1 MQKSERAGAAHGM
14 IEIGRN
20 PADVAL
26 FASDMHLGEHDA
38 ATAAQFL
45 AAFNRAAGP
54 ATHVFLLGDLFEAW
68 AGDDQ
73 PDTVASDFIECL
85 RRLVA
90 RGTAVFVV
98 RGNRD
103 FLLDVPLRGTTNAP
117 SFSQRS
123 GATLLDDPSVL
134 RLFGRTVLLAH
145 GDALCTG
152 DVEYQ
157 RARAIVRSRDWQAD
171 FLARPLDERMAIAR
185 QLRDASRSVQAA
197 RALEGGV
204 PGDVDEAAVVAALRD
219 ADAQTLVH
227 GHTHRPALHH
237 HEVDGTMRER
247 WVLSDWHAGHDDE
260 PARGAFL
267 RVDRDGWRTLREG
280 DANAG

>member
-1 MQKSERAGAAHGM
+1 M

-45 AAFNRAAGP
+45 AAFDRTANS

-73 PDTVASDFIECL
+73 PDAVAANFIDRL

-90 RGTAVFVV
+90 RGTAIFVM

-103 FLLDVPLRGTTNAP
+103 FLLDVPLDASPATK
-117 SFSQRS
+117 SFSHRS
-123 GATLLDDPSVL
+123 GVTLLDDPSVL

-157 RARAIVRSRDWQAD
+157 RARAIVRSHEWQAD
-171 FLARPLDERMAIAR
+171 FLARPLDERTAIAR
-185 QLRDASRSVQAA
+185 QLRDASRRVQAA
-197 RALEGGV
+197 RALEGNE

-219 ADAQTLVH
+219 ADAQVLVH
-227 GHTHRPALHH
+227 GHTHRPALHRH
-237 HEVDGTMRER
+237 DVDGATRER
-247 WVLSDWHAGHDDE
+247 WVLSDWHAGGGE

-267 RVDRDGWRTLREG
+267 RVDRDGYSTIRFSAPMSSG
-280 DANAG
+280 SP

>member
-1 MQKSERAGAAHGM
+1 M

-20 PADVAL
+20 SADVAL
-26 FASDMHLGEHDA
+26 FASDMHLGEHDP
-38 ATAAQFL
+38 ATATQFL
-45 AAFNRAAGP
+45 AAFDRAAGS

-73 PDTVASDFIECL
+73 PDAVASNFIERL
-85 RRLVA
+85 RRLA
-90 RGTAVFVV
+90 AQGTTVFVV

-103 FLLDVPLRGTTNAP
+103 FLLDVPLPATPGVQ

-123 GATLLDDPSVL
+123 GSTLLDDPSVL

-157 RARAIVRSRDWQAD
+157 RARAIVRAREWQAD

-185 QLRDASRSVQAA
+185 QLRDTSRRVQAA
-197 RALEGGV
+197 RALEGGE

-219 ADAQTLVH
+219 ADAQVLVH
-227 GHTHRPALHH
+227 GHTHRPALHRYD
-237 HEVDGTMRER
+237 VDRTMRER
-247 WVLSDWHAGHDDE
+247 WVLSDWHAGGDGQ
-260 PARGAFL
+260 ASRGAFL
-267 RVDRDGWRTLREG
+267 RVDRDGWRTLRA
-280 DANAG
+280 DDSIAG

>member
-1 MQKSERAGAAHGM
+1 M

-26 FASDMHLGEHDA
+26 FASDMHLGEHDE

-45 AAFNRAAGP
+45 AAFDRAAQS

-73 PDTVASDFIECL
+73 PDAVAAHFIARL
-85 RRLVA
+85 HGLVA
-90 RGTAVFVV
+90 QGAALFVV

-103 FLLDVPLRGTTNAP
+103 FLLDVPLPGASEAQ
-117 SFSQRS
+117 SFSRRS
-123 GATLLDDPSVL
+123 GATLLDDPSLVH
-134 RLFGRTVLLAH
+134 LFGRTVLLAH
-145 GDALCTG
+145 GDALCTD

-157 RARAIVRSRDWQAD
+157 RARAVVRSRDWQAD

-185 QLRDASRSVQAA
+185 QLRDASRRVQAA
-197 RALEGGV
+197 RALEGGE

-219 ADAQTLVH
+219 ADAQALVH
-227 GHTHRPALHH
+227 GHTHRPALHR
-237 HEVDGTMRER
+237 HEVDGTIRER
-247 WVLSDWHAGHDDE
+247 WVLSDWHVGHGGE
-260 PARGAFL
+260 PTRGDFL
-267 RVDRDGWRTLREG
+267 RVDRDGWRRFRREG
-280 DANAG
+280 